1 MTFIRPSRLLIGGI
15 AAAAT
20 ILSLTQLAQAGPPE
34 PSVPTKI
41 EVPDGHKVFLVGHG
55 VGVQVYSC
63 NDTPSGFVWSF
74 VTPRADLYN
83 DNGKLI
89 TTHFGGPTWQAKD
102 GSSVV
107 GRAEADVTVDPTAI
121 PWLRVVAVSTSAG
134 PDGDRLAHTSFIQ
147 RTETTGGLAPD
158 AEECNAQTVGT
169 IAEVPYTADY
179 VFWKRVAA

>member
-20 ILSLTQLAQAGPPE
+20 ILSLTPLAQAGPPE

-41 EVPDGHKVFLVGHG
+41 
-55 VGVQVYSC
+55 
-63 NDTPSGFVWSF
+63 
-74 VTPRADLYN
+74 
-83 DNGKLI
+83 
-89 TTHFGGPTWQAKD
+89 
-102 GSSVV
+102 
-107 GRAEADVTVDPTAI
+107 DPTVI